1 MPVVGVR
8 ELKIH
13 ASEIVRRVRDERLE
27 YVVTFHGRPVGL
39 LIPIDKETVEAGTVS
54 AARAAAQEAI
64 NEMLSARRRE
74 GRERTRPAPEG
85 EDWGP
90 YGRAAAPK
98 PQEKPAP
105 QPEPEARETA
115 PAAPPAIPVPES
127 KSEEPSTPPATPPK
141 PEAKEPPARPRP
153 RRNWAPWAR

>member
-39 LIPIDKETVEAGTVS
+39 LIPIDQEMVEAGTVS
-54 AARAAAQEAI
+54 AARAAAQEAMS
-64 NEMLSARRRE
+64 EMLSSRRRE
-74 GRERTRPAPEG
+74 RSERPRPAPEG

-98 PQEKPAP
+98 PQEKSAPASRP
-105 QPEPEARETA
+105 MPEAQEVPPVGPPTA
-115 PAAPPAIPVPES
+115 PAPEIEPKEEPPTSPVAPPA
-127 KSEEPSTPPATPPK
+127 
-141 PEAKEPPARPRP
+141 KERPARPRP

>member
-39 LIPIDKETVEAGTVS
+39 LIPIDKEMVEAGTVS
-54 AARAAAQEAI
+54 AARAAAQEAM

-74 GRERTRPAPEG
+74 GKERARPAPEG
-85 EDWGP
+85 EDAGP
-90 YGRAAAPK
+90 HGRAAAPR
-98 PQEKPAP
+98 PAP
-105 QPEPEARETA
+105 EPGARETA
-115 PAAPPAIPVPES
+115 PIAP
-127 KSEEPSTPPATPPK
+127 PSTPPVPASKPQEEPPTPSTMPPK
-141 PEAKEPPARPRP
+141 AEAKEPPARPRP
-153 RRNWAPWAR
+153 RRSWAPWAR